1 MTGRRGR
8 GPGAFE
14 RAIPSVPDAV
24 DGVCRD
30 LRAFLSTSEVSAA
43 GFGIELVARELLNNA
58 VLHGNRLR
66 AEKRAVLEL
75 RIGRRWIT
83 LRVADTGLGFDWRS
97 ARRRTRAARHATHGR
112 GLIIAGEYGAG
123 VTFNQAGNSV
133 TVRFEK
139 PAV

>member
-1 MTGRRGR
+1 MTGRPRS
-8 GPGAFE
+8 GPAAFQ
-14 RAIPSVPDAV
+14 RAIPSAPDAV
-24 DGVCRD
+24 DGACRD
-30 LRAFLSTSEVSAA
+30 LRAYLSTSGVSDA

-66 AEKRAVLEL
+66 AEERAVLEL

-83 LRVADTGLGFDWRS
+83 LRVADTGQGFDWRS
-97 ARRRTRAARHATHGR
+97 ARRRTHAALEATHGR

-123 VTFNQAGNSV
+123 VRFNQAGNSV
-133 TVRFEK
+133 TVRFAK

>member
-1 MTGRRGR
+1 MTVRRIR
-8 GPGAFE
+8 GPGAFQRE
-14 RAIPSVPDAV
+14 IPSVPDAV

-30 LRAFLSTSEVSAA
+30 LRTFLATSEVSAA

-75 RIGRRWIT
+75 RIGRRWIA
-83 LRVADTGLGFDWRS
+83 LRVADTGQGFDWRS
-97 ARRRTRAARHATHGR
+97 ARRQSHAALDATHGR
-112 GLIIAGEYGAG
+112 GLIIAGEYGAA
-123 VTFNQAGNSV
+123 VSFNQAGNSV